1 MSQTDR
7 TPATASSGDGVPAHR
22 YTPALAQQIELDWQD
37 RWEAEGT
44 FHTPNPTGRLS
55 EGFERV
61 ADRPKF
67 FVMDMFPYPS
77 GAGLHVGH
85 PLGYL
90 GTDVTSRFRRM
101 DGDNV
106 LHPMGY
112 DAFVLPAEQF
122 AVHDERLTWH
132 PVELTGEYLPQDQV
146 LVRNRPQD
154 GRVGY
159 EVLVPF
165 RTQDGDVVV
174 LDRGWIPTGEAANGM
189 PDEVPAPPAGR
200 VTVTARLQPGE
211 PAVSR
216 GAPAGQIASIDLE
229 ELRERWDRPIGTAAY
244 GEVLA
249 EDPAP
254 AAAPAPAPE
263 PEIDSGPHLSYSLQW
278 YAFAALFFVAWGY
291 AARQQARN
299 DAWDRQFAQEMERRL
314 ARFYDEDGN
323 YIGEGDEELVVRQ
336 LEMADDMPAHLKSLM
351 RPRPQ
356 RRRSGPTWEDEE
368 DAMLDALE
376 REHTS
381 ATRD

>member
-1 MSQTDR
+1 MNDYR
-7 TPATASSGDGVPAHR
+7 FLLSGKWLGFFL
-22 YTPALAQQIELDWQD
+22 LAC
-37 RWEAEGT
+37 AAAVV
-44 FHTPNPTGRLS
+44 S
-55 EGFERV
+55 V
-61 ADRPKF
+61 
-67 FVMDMFPYPS
+67 
-77 GAGLHVGH
+77 
-85 PLGYL
+85 YL
-90 GTDVTSRFRRM
+90 GGWQM
-101 DGDNV
+101 DRNDHLVGENAKITQNYRAEP
-106 LHPMGY
+106 LTG
-112 DAFVLPAEQF
+112 AAAAEQF

-132 PVELTGEYLPQDQV
+132 PVELTGEYLPEDQV

-211 PAVSR
+211 PSVSR

-244 GEVLA
+244 GEVFA

-381 ATRD
+381 AARD